1 MKVALLVSGYFV
13 RNVINLLDRAAVD
26 VVKNSENLN
35 FVWMTVKNVN

>member
-1 MKVALLVSGYFV
+1 MKVALLVGGYFV
-13 RNVINLLDRAAVD
+13 GNVINLLDRAVVD